1 MMILYTT
8 ALKGTSLPLLHL
20 ETHTAIKNLDAEKYQ
35 IVFECIDGYKP
46 MMPLQNSFRSNH
58 FLPSGTDAPKGNY
71 GQIIKDGNEMKAAP
85 FYLVYQGVSA
95 KETDLEWPYNLIKYT
110 LSLMMKTSH
119 SCFQRKFKADLAMNY
134 SKKMRH
140 LSYH

>member
-1 MMILYTT
+1 
-8 ALKGTSLPLLHL
+8 L

-46 MMPLQNSFRSNH
+46 MMPLQNFLSVNH
-58 FLPSGTDAPKGNY
+58 FLPSGTRMHQRGIMVK
-71 GQIIKDGNEMKAAP
+71 IIKDGNEMKAAP

-119 SCFQRKFKADLAMNY
+119 SCFQRKFKVAMNY
-134 SKKMRH
+134 
-140 LSYH
+140 